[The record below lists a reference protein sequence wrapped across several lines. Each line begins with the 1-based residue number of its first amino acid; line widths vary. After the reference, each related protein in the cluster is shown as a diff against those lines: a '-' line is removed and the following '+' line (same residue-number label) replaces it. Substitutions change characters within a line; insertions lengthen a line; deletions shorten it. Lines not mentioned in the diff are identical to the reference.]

1 MLPLISRWPSIR
13 TKIEAIVKKPGVPDE
28 DCPDDA
34 ASTRW
39 WCSVGGKYTGRE
51 SMTIAMTASSNV
63 APSAETLGGLIG
75 DAAPANG
82 GVLALTNGP
91 DASGAACGGH
101 SLQALVG
108 VMNNQIAAK
117 AKAKGKA
124 KAKAK
129 ANPNPANANTPDQV
143 RESHRFLL

>member
-1 MLPLISRWPSIR
+1 M
-13 TKIEAIVKKPGVPDE
+13 PDE
-28 DCPDDA
+28 GCPDDA

-39 WCSVGGKYTGRE
+39 WCSTGGKYTGRE
-51 SMTIAMTASSNV
+51 SMTVAMTASASV

-91 DASGAACGGH
+91 DITSGAACGGH
-101 SLQALVG
+101 SLQDLVG
-108 VMNNQIAAK
+108 VMNDQIAAK
-117 AKAKGKA
+117 AKAKSKA

-129 ANPNPANANTPDQV
+129 ANPSPATANTPDQL
-143 RESHRFLL
+143 RESHRFLLWILFFDFYFNHISPEA

>member
-1 MLPLISRWPSIR
+1 
-13 TKIEAIVKKPGVPDE
+13 
-28 DCPDDA
+28 
-34 ASTRW
+34 
-39 WCSVGGKYTGRE
+39 
-51 SMTIAMTASSNV
+51 MTIAMTASSNV

-75 DAAPANG
+75 DAAPAHG

-91 DASGAACGGH
+91 DSSGAACGGH
-101 SLQALVG
+101 SLQDLVG

-129 ANPNPANANTPDQV
+129 ANPSPANANTPDQV
-143 RESHRFLL
+143 RESHRFLLWALVFEFDFNHISPRA